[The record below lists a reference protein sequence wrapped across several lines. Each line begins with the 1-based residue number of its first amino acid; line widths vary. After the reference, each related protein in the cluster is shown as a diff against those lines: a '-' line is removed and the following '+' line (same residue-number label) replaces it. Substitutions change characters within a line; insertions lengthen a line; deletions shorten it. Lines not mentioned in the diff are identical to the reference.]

1 MKPTDLE
8 MVKVAAVQ
16 SAPVFLDSDGTL
28 NHIER
33 LAAEAA
39 EAGAGLIAFPEAF
52 VPTYPDW
59 IWRSRP
65 WDEAPEL
72 FGRLLRESVVVPG
85 PITERLGRLAAR
97 VSAYLAVGVNERDL
111 SGSTLYNTLLVLDP
125 GGKLVIHRR
134 KLMPTGPERTVWGMG
149 DGSTLTV
156 VDTPFGRL
164 GGLICWENY
173 MPLARAAMYAQGVDI
188 LLAPTWDRGDAW
200 VSTLRH
206 IGKEGRVFVVGVG
219 SCIRG
224 SDVPAD
230 LPGREGMYGG
240 EDDWLNEGWSAIADY
255 TGSLLSGPLVK
266 ETGILYAQ
274 LDANRARASR
284 REFDPTGHYSR
295 PDVFSLS
302 VNTTP
307 LSAVTFDSP
316 ALVDQPAA
324 MNGADTTRFVRVTAR
339 KRRQR

>member
-1 MKPTDLE
+1 MKATDVE
-8 MVKVAAVQ
+8 IVKVAAVQ
-16 SAPVFLDSDGTL
+16 SAPVFLDTEGTVA
-28 NHIER
+28 HIER
-33 LAAEAA
+33 LATEAA
-39 EAGAGLIAFPEAF
+39 AAGAGLIVFPEAF
-52 VPTYPDW
+52 IPTYPDW

-65 WDEAPEL
+65 WEDTPEL

-85 PITERLGRLAAR
+85 PITQRLGSLAAG
-97 VSAYLAVGVNERDL
+97 VSAYLAIGVNERDL
-111 SGSTLYNTLLVLDP
+111 SGSTLYNTLLVFDA
-125 GGKLVIHRR
+125 GGRLVIKRR
-134 KLMPTGPERTVWGMG
+134 KLMPTGPERMVWGMG

-188 LLAPTWDRGDAW
+188 VLAPTWDRGDTW

-206 IGKEGRVFVVGVG
+206 IGKEGRVFVLGVG

-230 LPGREGMYGG
+230 LPGREVMYGG
-240 EDDWLNEGWSAIADY
+240 EDDWLNDGWSLIADY
-255 TGSLLSGPLVK
+255 TGTLLSGPLVK
-266 ETGILYAQ
+266 ETGILYAE
-274 LDANRARASR
+274 LDVNRARASR

-295 PDVFSLS
+295 PDVFSLR
-302 VNTTP
+302 VNTAALAAVRFDTP
-307 LSAVTFDSP
+307 TA
-316 ALVDQPAA
+316 ADQPAA
-324 MNGADTTRFVRVTAR
+324 SNGADTTRFVRVGAR